1 MNEDNFKQFGECLD
15 TLYRIMRQSDEDTK
29 FMISE
34 YYDGLSEVYDTV
46 KELNGY
52 KDRSDD

>member
-1 MNEDNFKQFGECLD
+1 MDENNFKQFGECLD
-15 TLYRIMRQSDEDTK
+15 TLYRIMRQSDKDIE

-34 YYDGLSEVYDTV
+34 YYDGLSEVYDTI

>member
-1 MNEDNFKQFGECLD
+1 MDENNFKLFGECLD
-15 TLYRIMRQSDEDTK
+15 TLYKIMRQSDKDTE

>member
-1 MNEDNFKQFGECLD
+1 MDENNFKQFGECLD
-15 TLYRIMRQSDEDTK
+15 TLYKIMRQSDEDAK